1 MTNVNAH
8 IFNLSNVKYPEACK
22 TTNEV
27 KFHIFILAYK
37 LSALCQLSFFSI
49 RLSLWNDKKHLNL
62 QIDLHQWFLFIVI
75 CITISLRIISID
87 INNVLFQYIFSEIF
101 RHFCFINFS
110 QVGQIQALKMATS
123 LKLISTD
130 IWP

>member
-37 LSALCQLSFFSI
+37 LSAQFLFHSI
-49 RLSLWNDKKHLNL
+49 KSLKDKKKHLNL
-62 QIDLHQWFLFIVI
+62 QIYLH
-75 CITISLRIISID
+75 
-87 INNVLFQYIFSEIF
+87 
-101 RHFCFINFS
+101 
-110 QVGQIQALKMATS
+110 K
-123 LKLISTD
+123 
-130 IWP
+130 